1 LKVVCDRRIRK
12 KFSGDMTMQDNIRA
26 VTGSHAGAGR
36 RDFLKRAMAATAV
49 ISVPSLAWSQTQKV
63 NVGVVVPLS
72 GANAEFGKNSQRG
85 IQLVADQINAA
96 GGIKSLGGAKINLI
110 VADSTSTPTTAATV
124 AQRLVTENRCVGILG
139 AYASSLTLA
148 VMQVTERRRV
158 PLLTMSF
165 SDEITGSGYKYVFQ
179 IVPKASVIGEAQFN
193 YPLAAL
199 SKIEKL
205 SIKKAAVMYEDTAY
219 GTSQAKGLRS
229 AAKQANVELVMD
241 EAYSPGISDATPLIN
256 KLRGSGAE
264 MVFPVS
270 YFNDSILIIRTM
282 RQQNIDTPVIGGAAG
297 YVIPAFAQALGN
309 TVEGIL
315 SIDTSNYDEKPEY
328 TGVYQKKYG
337 VFATHEAIEN
347 AACMYVLAQA
357 VDIAKSV
364 DPKAVRDA
372 LASTRFST
380 GWATTMPGGSVKFDD
395 HGLNTVATPILVQWQ
410 NNGLVTVYPESV
422 AKGSIKISG
431 RV

>member
-1 LKVVCDRRIRK
+1 
-12 KFSGDMTMQDNIRA
+12 MQDS
-26 VTGSHAGAGR
+26 SHTTARTRKGAGR
-36 RDFLKRAMAATAV
+36 RDFLKQATAATAV
-49 ISVPSLAWSQTQKV
+49 LSIPSIAWSKTDQV

-72 GANAEFGKNSQRG
+72 GANAEFGKNSQQG

-96 GGIKSLGGAKINLI
+96 GGIKSLGGAKIKLI

-124 AQRLVTENRCVGILG
+124 AQRLVSENRCVGILG

-148 VMQVTERRRV
+148 LMQVTVRRRV

-199 SKIEKL
+199 SKLEKL

-229 AAKQANVELVMD
+229 AAKKANVELVMD

-282 RQQNIDTPVIGGAAG
+282 RQQSITTPVIGGAAG
-297 YVIPAFAQALGN
+297 YVIPAFAEALGG
-309 TVEGIL
+309 TVDGIL
-315 SIDTSNYDEKPEY
+315 SIDTSNYDEKPEL
-328 TGVYQKKYG
+328 TSVYQKKYG
-337 VFATHEAIEN
+337 SFATHEAIEN
-347 AACMYVLAQA
+347 AACMQVLAEA
-357 VDIAKSV
+357 VNIAKSV
-364 DPKAVRDA
+364 DPKAVRDV
-372 LASTRFST
+372 LATTHFSH
-380 GWATTMPGGSVKFDD
+380 GWATAMPGGSVKFDE
-395 HGLNTVATPILVQWQ
+395 HGLNSIATPILVQWQ
-410 NNGLVTVYPESV
+410 NKGLVTVYPDSL
-422 AKGSIKISG
+422 AKGTLKVAG